1 MSFDRYNKQAENALR
16 LAKDAAGKLK
26 HGFIGSEHILLGLIR
41 GDGAAADA
49 LMQFGVTEEIVLPYV
64 DTLVGGGRH
73 RFTDSLGYTPS
84 AKRILEL
91 ALYEAKSFS
100 ENLIDTK
107 HILLAIIRESDCFAS
122 RVLEMSG
129 ADTDSMK
136 QYLHGK
142 LDLSSYLQS
151 AHAVQHDQSAQFDKN
166 AVFEQSAQS
175 RSGTHTATPVIDTYA
190 VDLTALARQGK
201 LDPLIGCENELNRL
215 IQTLIRRGKNNPV
228 LIGNPGVG
236 KSAIVEG
243 FASRIACGEVPQEL
257 KPTRI
262 VRLDLGAMLAGTK
275 FRGEFEERL
284 KAVLDEATE
293 DIILFIDEIHTIIG
307 AGAGEGSID
316 AANIMKPALAR
327 RGLRVIGATTLD
339 EYRRYIE
346 KDAALE
352 RRFSPIIVNEPSRNV
367 AIEILKGL
375 KSHYETHH
383 GVIID
388 DDAVAACVEMSIRC
402 LPDRFLPDKAIDL
415 MDEAA
420 SKARLGAGRGSA
432 EELVKLRT
440 ELENAINSSDFE
452 RAAELRTR
460 EREMMKSPGKMN
472 SSGDNDRIT
481 VNANIVASVV
491 HDLTGIPMDSLV
503 KSHSERLVGLETELK
518 KRVFGQDSAINDIAR
533 AVRKGYA
540 GISSGNGPLCSIL
553 IAGSSGVGKTEL
565 AHALSEELF
574 PGEDALIRFDM
585 AEYFDSSSVNRLIGL
600 PAGYKDSDEGGRLT
614 ESIRRKPY
622 AVVLFDD
629 LQHANFDVC
638 SLLGKIVCDG
648 NLTDARG
655 RSISFRNAIVILTV
669 GMDESATHRRAG
681 FSSRDG
687 EKGYGGRIDS
697 VLKKMVPAEI
707 VSSVDCI
714 AELSALNMEA
724 YDFICRKL
732 LNELEKHLKDNG
744 VHVCFDETVVRG
756 VCDAVP
762 HEDSITEGARP
773 LKRRIAAF
781 VEDCIGE
788 KLLMGEIVKG
798 TSYHCSFADG
808 KLSFK
813 EIALNDE

>member
-16 LAKDAAGKLK
+16 LAKDAAEELK
-26 HGFIGSEHILLGLIR
+26 HGFIGSEHVLLGLIR
-41 GDGAAADA
+41 GEGSAADA
-49 LMQFGVTEEIVLPYV
+49 LVQFGVTEDVVLPYI

-107 HILLAIIRESDCFAS
+107 HILLAILRESDCFAS
-122 RVLEMSG
+122 KILEMAD
-129 ADTDSMK
+129 ADTVSMK
-136 QYLHGK
+136 QYLYGR
-142 LDLSSYLQS
+142 LDLPSSMQSARPVQPEQSLQS
-151 AHAVQHDQSAQFDKN
+151 IQFVNELKQSDQK
-166 AVFEQSAQS
+166 
-175 RSGTHTATPVIDTYA
+175 RSGVHSATPIIDTYTS
-190 VDLTALARQGK
+190 DLTALARSGK

-215 IQTLIRRGKNNPV
+215 IQTLLRRGKNNPV

-243 FASRIACGEVPQEL
+243 FAARISCGKVPEEL
-257 KPTRI
+257 KTARV

-284 KAVLDEATE
+284 KAVLDESTE

-352 RRFSPIIVNEPSRNV
+352 RRFSPIIVNEPSRDE
-367 AIEILKGL
+367 AIAILQGL
-375 KSHYETHH
+375 KSRYEAHH
-383 GVIID
+383 NVFIG
-388 DDAVAACVEMSIRC
+388 DDAVNACVEMSIRC

-420 SKARLGAGRGSA
+420 SKARLGAGKGNA
-432 EELVKLRT
+432 GELDRLRT
-440 ELENAINSSDFE
+440 EIEDAVNSSDFE
-452 RAAELRTR
+452 RAAELRIK
-460 EREMMKSPGKMN
+460 EREMQFSFENAK
-472 SSGDNDRIT
+472 IT
-481 VNANIVASVV
+481 VDVNSVASVV

-503 KSHSERLVGLETELK
+503 KSHSERLSGLETELK
-518 KRVFGQDSAINDIAR
+518 KRIFGQDLAINDIAR

-585 AEYFDSSSVNRLIGL
+585 AEYFNSSSVNRLIGT

-614 ESIRRKPY
+614 EAVRRKPY

-629 LQHANFDVC
+629 FQHAHFDVC
-638 SLLGKIVCDG
+638 SLLGRIICDG
-648 NLTDARG
+648 SLTDARG
-655 RSISFRNAIVILTV
+655 RSISFRNAIVIFTV
-669 GMDESATHRRAG
+669 GMDEAESHRRAG
-681 FSSRDG
+681 FSSREG
-687 EKGYGGRIDS
+687 ERSS
-697 VLKKMVPAEI
+697 VDRLDATLKKMIPAEI

-714 AELSALNMEA
+714 AELGALDREA
-724 YDFICRKL
+724 YDSICRGL
-732 LNELEKHLKDNG
+732 LKELEKHLKSNG
-744 VHVCFDETVVRG
+744 VHVRFDETIVRG
-756 VCDAVP
+756 VCDSVA
-762 HEDSITEGARP
+762 HKESTTEGARP
-773 LKRRIAAF
+773 LRRHIAAAI
-781 VEDCIGE
+781 EDRIGE
-788 KLLMGEIVKG
+788 KLLTGEIVKG
-798 TSYHCSFADG
+798 IAYRCLFTDG
-808 KLSFK
+808 KLLFK
-813 EIALNDE
+813 EDALNGT